1 MSVPVCGVRSPLTY
15 TKSRTL
21 IWENGRRLKSITDES
36 GSLLS
41 MEYGGIMYY
50 YGKNLQGDI
59 LRLVDGNGKT
69 ATEYEYDSWGS
80 LTAVK
85 GENGED
91 IRNEAGHIGNINPF
105 RYRGYY
111 YDSETGFYYLGSR
124 YYDPE
129 VGRFISADTTDILG
143 ASGNLYDKNLYA
155 YCDNNPV
162 MRKDLD
168 GQCWITVGIMA
179 VGGVIGAT
187 FSAVGS
193 AVTQQSLTGTVNW
206 KSVAVAAASGFISGA
221 VAASPLGIGWQIGI
235 GAGLGAVS
243 YTADCKVNKQVVTVD
258 DLAFS
263 ALAGGVAGFVGGP
276 GVNQDMV
283 LTKTI
288 QTSIKTVNRMATR
301 KCTAY
306 AAKRIAATTAWRNN
320 ILIVSALGGSARFAA
335 GIGISNGLTS
345 GWTRIRSRVLKLFK
359 KVGEKVYG

>member
-69 ATEYEYDSWGS
+69 AAEYEYDSWGS

-143 ASGNLYDKNLYA
+143 VSGNLYDKNLYA

-187 FSAVGS
+187 VSAVGS
-193 AVTQQSLTGTVNW
+193 ATIQKSLTGTVNW
-206 KSVAVAAASGFISGA
+206 KSVAVAAASGFVSGA
-221 VAASPLGIGWQIGI
+221 VAASPLGKVWQIRL
-235 GAGLGAVS
+235 GAGLGAAS
-243 YTADCKVNKQVVTVD
+243 YIADCKVNKQEIAVD
-258 DLAFS
+258 ELAVS
-263 ALAGGVAGFVGGP
+263 ALVGGVSGAIGGP
-276 GVNQDMV
+276 GANQDMV

-288 QTSIKTVNRMATR
+288 QTSIKTANRMVAR

-306 AAKRIAATTAWRNN
+306 AAKRIAVTTAWRNN

-345 GWTRIRSRVLKLFK
+345 GWTRIRSRVLNWFK
-359 KVGEKVYG
+359 R

>member
-69 ATEYEYDSWGS
+69 AAEYEYDSWGR

-155 YCDNNPV
+155 YCDNNPIV
-162 MRKDLD
+162 RADSNGTM
-168 GQCWITVGIMA
+168 WIHL
-179 VGGVIGAT
+179 VIGAAIGVGIQFT
-187 FSAVGS
+187 MDVGIGMASGKSFDEVVHSLSPVDYVSAAIGG
-193 AVTQQSLTGTVNW
+193 AL
-206 KSVAVAAASGFISGA
+206 AASG
-221 VAASPLGIGWQIGI
+221 IGE
-235 GAGLGAVS
+235 AGSV
-243 YTADCKVNKQVVTVD
+243 
-258 DLAFS
+258 
-263 ALAGGVAGFVGGP
+263 
-276 GVNQDMV
+276 
-283 LTKTI
+283 
-288 QTSIKTVNRMATR
+288 
-301 KCTAY
+301 
-306 AAKRIAATTAWRNN
+306 IANA
-320 ILIVSALGGSARFAA
+320 ALGGATYLANCSYNEVKPNAGDLLLATAIGGLAGKIGGKGVNGKNMPGVYRYSKQVINTTKSARKQAMYMAKIIGIRKAIVGGCKTATAA
-335 GIGISNGLTS
+335 GAFSNIFNLFRKRLT
-345 GWTRIRSRVLKLFK
+345 RSKA
-359 KVGEKVYG
+359 